1 MIRIFKT
8 IDGKIHQVE
17 EASEGCWLALTDP
30 TATEIFE
37 VARKYHIEV
46 DDLRAPLD
54 EEERSRIEVEDD
66 YTLIIVDTPILEERG
81 EKDWYGTI
89 PLSII
94 VTDEI
99 IITVCL
105 EDTSVLGRFMDGR
118 VRNFYTYMKTRF
130 ILQILYKNAS
140 MFLHY
145 LRIIDKKSEEVEEK
159 LQESTKNKE
168 LIELLELEKS
178 LETMI
183 RIFKTIDGKI
193 HQVEEASEG
202 CWLALTDPTAT
213 EIFEV
218 ARKYHI
224 EVDDLR
230 APLDEEER
238 SRIEVEDDYTLI
250 IVDTPILEERG
261 EKDWYGTIPLS
272 IIVTD
277 EIIITVCLEDTS
289 VLGRFMDGRVRNF
302 YTYMKTR
309 FILQILYKNA
319 SMFLH
324 YLRIIDKKSE
334 EVEEKLQEST
344 KNKELI
350 ELLELE
356 KSLVY
361 FTTSLRS
368 NEMVLEKLL
377 KVERIKQYPDDTDLL
392 EDVIIENKQAI
403 EMANVYSGI
412 LSGMTEAFASIVS
425 NNLNIVMK
433 FLATVTIVMSI
444 PTMIFS
450 AYGMNVNLKGMPFAS
465 HPEGFAIVIILSLLL
480 SLIVAFIFSKKNL
493 F

>member
-1 MIRIFKT
+1 
-8 IDGKIHQVE
+8 
-17 EASEGCWLALTDP
+17 
-30 TATEIFE
+30 
-37 VARKYHIEV
+37 
-46 DDLRAPLD
+46 
-54 EEERSRIEVEDD
+54 
-66 YTLIIVDTPILEERG
+66 
-81 EKDWYGTI
+81 
-89 PLSII
+89 
-94 VTDEI
+94 
-99 IITVCL
+99 
-105 EDTSVLGRFMDGR
+105 
-118 VRNFYTYMKTRF
+118 
-130 ILQILYKNAS
+130 
-140 MFLHY
+140 
-145 LRIIDKKSEEVEEK
+145 
-159 LQESTKNKE
+159 
-168 LIELLELEKS
+168 
-178 LETMI
+178 MI

-368 NEMVLEKLL
+368 NEIVLEKLL
-377 KVERIKQYPDDTDLL
+377 YPDDTDLL

-412 LSGMTEAFASIVS
+412 LSGMTDAFASIVS

-465 HPEGFAIVIILSLLL
+465 HPEGFAIVIVLSLLL